1 LTKKYKIAYK
11 VIISIAILMLIS
23 IVVYKVYKMN
33 LGVDDIKNYVES
45 FGKLGPI
52 IYIIMFSLVP
62 LTLFPDSILAISSG
76 LIFGLVNGYIYTAIG
91 ALIGGT
97 ISFYISRKLG
107 RNVVKKLTKEKLDK
121 VENMINERGFFIVLM
136 LRLIPLFPFDV
147 ISYGSGLTS
156 IRYKDFILATFFG
169 TIPGIFVF
177 VNIGAQSVNIGSKS
191 FYLSIAALIL
201 LLVVSIILKK
211 TPNNVT
217 ILALLLGISTSI
229 FLYFDMQI
237 IAVTLLWVSGYLD
250 AVDGAMARRSNSSSS
265 FGTLLDIVSD
275 RIVEVSIVLVLGL
288 KFVDVRYN
296 LIVLTVCILMSM
308 TIFLTVGA
316 LSEKKGVKS
325 FYYQAGVA
333 ERSEG
338 FIFFSLMI
346 LIPSYLGIITNIF
359 SILIIIT
366 AIQRFL
372 EAKRLLD

>member
-1 LTKKYKIAYK
+1 MLDTHARKY
-11 VIISIAILMLIS
+11 V
-23 IVVYKVYKMN
+23 N
-33 LGVDDIKNYVES
+33 
-45 FGKLGPI
+45 PI
-52 IYIIMFSLVP
+52 IELGDKFL
-62 LTLFPDSILAISSG
+62 LNL
-76 LIFGLVNGYIYTAIG
+76 
-91 ALIGGT
+91 
-97 ISFYISRKLG
+97 KL
-107 RNVVKKLTKEKLDK
+107 
-121 VENMINERGFFIVLM
+121 
-136 LRLIPLFPFDV
+136 
-147 ISYGSGLTS
+147 
-156 IRYKDFILATFFG
+156 
-169 TIPGIFVF
+169 
-177 VNIGAQSVNIGSKS
+177 
-191 FYLSIAALIL
+191 
-201 LLVVSIILKK
+201 

-217 ILALLLGISTSI
+217 ILALLLGIATSI

-237 IAVTLLWVSGYLD
+237 IAVILLWVSGYLD
-250 AVDGAMARRSNSSSS
+250 AVDGAMARRTNSSSS

-366 AIQRFL
+366 AIQRFF

>member
-1 LTKKYKIAYK
+1 MLDTHARKY
-11 VIISIAILMLIS
+11 V
-23 IVVYKVYKMN
+23 N
-33 LGVDDIKNYVES
+33 
-45 FGKLGPI
+45 PI
-52 IYIIMFSLVP
+52 IEL
-62 LTLFPDSILAISSG
+62 
-76 LIFGLVNGYIYTAIG
+76 G
-91 ALIGGT
+91 AKFL
-97 ISFYISRKLG
+97 
-107 RNVVKKLTKEKLDK
+107 
-121 VENMINERGFFIVLM
+121 
-136 LRLIPLFPFDV
+136 LRLKL
-147 ISYGSGLTS
+147 
-156 IRYKDFILATFFG
+156 
-169 TIPGIFVF
+169 
-177 VNIGAQSVNIGSKS
+177 
-191 FYLSIAALIL
+191 
-201 LLVVSIILKK
+201 

-217 ILALLLGISTSI
+217 ILALLLGVLTSI

>member
-1 LTKKYKIAYK
+1 MLDTHARKY
-11 VIISIAILMLIS
+11 V
-23 IVVYKVYKMN
+23 N
-33 LGVDDIKNYVES
+33 
-45 FGKLGPI
+45 PI
-52 IYIIMFSLVP
+52 IEL
-62 LTLFPDSILAISSG
+62 
-76 LIFGLVNGYIYTAIG
+76 G
-91 ALIGGT
+91 AEFLL
-97 ISFYISRKLG
+97 KL
-107 RNVVKKLTKEKLDK
+107 KL
-121 VENMINERGFFIVLM
+121 
-136 LRLIPLFPFDV
+136 
-147 ISYGSGLTS
+147 
-156 IRYKDFILATFFG
+156 
-169 TIPGIFVF
+169 
-177 VNIGAQSVNIGSKS
+177 
-191 FYLSIAALIL
+191 
-201 LLVVSIILKK
+201 

-217 ILALLLGISTSI
+217 ILALLLGVSTSI

-325 FYYQAGVA
+325 FYYQAGVV

-366 AIQRFL
+366 SIQRFL

>member
-1 LTKKYKIAYK
+1 MLDTHARKY
-11 VIISIAILMLIS
+11 V
-23 IVVYKVYKMN
+23 N
-33 LGVDDIKNYVES
+33 
-45 FGKLGPI
+45 PI
-52 IYIIMFSLVP
+52 IEL
-62 LTLFPDSILAISSG
+62 
-76 LIFGLVNGYIYTAIG
+76 G
-91 ALIGGT
+91 AEFLL
-97 ISFYISRKLG
+97 KL
-107 RNVVKKLTKEKLDK
+107 KL
-121 VENMINERGFFIVLM
+121 
-136 LRLIPLFPFDV
+136 
-147 ISYGSGLTS
+147 
-156 IRYKDFILATFFG
+156 
-169 TIPGIFVF
+169 
-177 VNIGAQSVNIGSKS
+177 
-191 FYLSIAALIL
+191 
-201 LLVVSIILKK
+201 

-217 ILALLLGISTSI
+217 ILALLLGVSTSI

-265 FGTLLDIVSD
+265 FGTLL
-275 RIVEVSIVLVLGL
+275 EVSIVLVLGL

>member
-1 LTKKYKIAYK
+1 MLDTHARKY
-11 VIISIAILMLIS
+11 V
-23 IVVYKVYKMN
+23 N
-33 LGVDDIKNYVES
+33 
-45 FGKLGPI
+45 PI
-52 IYIIMFSLVP
+52 IEL
-62 LTLFPDSILAISSG
+62 
-76 LIFGLVNGYIYTAIG
+76 G
-91 ALIGGT
+91 AEFLL
-97 ISFYISRKLG
+97 KL
-107 RNVVKKLTKEKLDK
+107 KL
-121 VENMINERGFFIVLM
+121 
-136 LRLIPLFPFDV
+136 
-147 ISYGSGLTS
+147 
-156 IRYKDFILATFFG
+156 
-169 TIPGIFVF
+169 
-177 VNIGAQSVNIGSKS
+177 
-191 FYLSIAALIL
+191 
-201 LLVVSIILKK
+201 

-217 ILALLLGISTSI
+217 ILALLLGVSTSI

-325 FYYQAGVA
+325 FYYQAGVV

-372 EAKRLLD
+372 EAKRLLDQ

>member
-1 LTKKYKIAYK
+1 MLDTHARKY
-11 VIISIAILMLIS
+11 V
-23 IVVYKVYKMN
+23 N
-33 LGVDDIKNYVES
+33 
-45 FGKLGPI
+45 PI
-52 IYIIMFSLVP
+52 IEL
-62 LTLFPDSILAISSG
+62 
-76 LIFGLVNGYIYTAIG
+76 G
-91 ALIGGT
+91 AKFLL
-97 ISFYISRKLG
+97 KL
-107 RNVVKKLTKEKLDK
+107 KL
-121 VENMINERGFFIVLM
+121 
-136 LRLIPLFPFDV
+136 
-147 ISYGSGLTS
+147 
-156 IRYKDFILATFFG
+156 
-169 TIPGIFVF
+169 
-177 VNIGAQSVNIGSKS
+177 
-191 FYLSIAALIL
+191 
-201 LLVVSIILKK
+201 

-217 ILALLLGISTSI
+217 ILALLLGIATSI

-237 IAVTLLWVSGYLD
+237 IAVILLWVSGYLD
-250 AVDGAMARRSNSSSS
+250 AVDGAMARRTNSLSS

-366 AIQRFL
+366 AIQRFF

>member
-1 LTKKYKIAYK
+1 MLDTHARKY
-11 VIISIAILMLIS
+11 V
-23 IVVYKVYKMN
+23 N
-33 LGVDDIKNYVES
+33 
-45 FGKLGPI
+45 PI
-52 IYIIMFSLVP
+52 IEL
-62 LTLFPDSILAISSG
+62 
-76 LIFGLVNGYIYTAIG
+76 G
-91 ALIGGT
+91 AKFLL
-97 ISFYISRKLG
+97 KL
-107 RNVVKKLTKEKLDK
+107 KL
-121 VENMINERGFFIVLM
+121 
-136 LRLIPLFPFDV
+136 
-147 ISYGSGLTS
+147 
-156 IRYKDFILATFFG
+156 
-169 TIPGIFVF
+169 
-177 VNIGAQSVNIGSKS
+177 
-191 FYLSIAALIL
+191 
-201 LLVVSIILKK
+201 

-217 ILALLLGISTSI
+217 ILALLLGVSTSI

-316 LSEKKGVKS
+316 LSEKKGVQS

>member
-1 LTKKYKIAYK
+1 MLDTHARKY
-11 VIISIAILMLIS
+11 V
-23 IVVYKVYKMN
+23 N
-33 LGVDDIKNYVES
+33 
-45 FGKLGPI
+45 PI
-52 IYIIMFSLVP
+52 IEL
-62 LTLFPDSILAISSG
+62 
-76 LIFGLVNGYIYTAIG
+76 G
-91 ALIGGT
+91 AEFLLK
-97 ISFYISRKLG
+97 FKL
-107 RNVVKKLTKEKLDK
+107 
-121 VENMINERGFFIVLM
+121 
-136 LRLIPLFPFDV
+136 
-147 ISYGSGLTS
+147 
-156 IRYKDFILATFFG
+156 
-169 TIPGIFVF
+169 
-177 VNIGAQSVNIGSKS
+177 
-191 FYLSIAALIL
+191 
-201 LLVVSIILKK
+201 

-217 ILALLLGISTSI
+217 ILALLLGVSTSI

>member
-1 LTKKYKIAYK
+1 MLDTHARKY
-11 VIISIAILMLIS
+11 V
-23 IVVYKVYKMN
+23 N
-33 LGVDDIKNYVES
+33 
-45 FGKLGPI
+45 PI
-52 IYIIMFSLVP
+52 IEL
-62 LTLFPDSILAISSG
+62 
-76 LIFGLVNGYIYTAIG
+76 G
-91 ALIGGT
+91 AEFLL
-97 ISFYISRKLG
+97 KL
-107 RNVVKKLTKEKLDK
+107 KL
-121 VENMINERGFFIVLM
+121 
-136 LRLIPLFPFDV
+136 
-147 ISYGSGLTS
+147 
-156 IRYKDFILATFFG
+156 
-169 TIPGIFVF
+169 
-177 VNIGAQSVNIGSKS
+177 
-191 FYLSIAALIL
+191 
-201 LLVVSIILKK
+201 

-217 ILALLLGISTSI
+217 ILALLLGVSTSI
-229 FLYFDMQI
+229 FLYFDMHI

-359 SILIIIT
+359 SILLIIT

>member
-1 LTKKYKIAYK
+1 MLDTHARKY
-11 VIISIAILMLIS
+11 V
-23 IVVYKVYKMN
+23 N
-33 LGVDDIKNYVES
+33 
-45 FGKLGPI
+45 PI
-52 IYIIMFSLVP
+52 IEL
-62 LTLFPDSILAISSG
+62 
-76 LIFGLVNGYIYTAIG
+76 G
-91 ALIGGT
+91 AKFL
-97 ISFYISRKLG
+97 
-107 RNVVKKLTKEKLDK
+107 
-121 VENMINERGFFIVLM
+121 
-136 LRLIPLFPFDV
+136 LRLKL
-147 ISYGSGLTS
+147 
-156 IRYKDFILATFFG
+156 
-169 TIPGIFVF
+169 
-177 VNIGAQSVNIGSKS
+177 
-191 FYLSIAALIL
+191 
-201 LLVVSIILKK
+201 

-338 FIFFSLMI
+338 FIFFSLII

>member
-1 LTKKYKIAYK
+1 MLDTHARKY
-11 VIISIAILMLIS
+11 V
-23 IVVYKVYKMN
+23 N
-33 LGVDDIKNYVES
+33 
-45 FGKLGPI
+45 PI
-52 IYIIMFSLVP
+52 IEL
-62 LTLFPDSILAISSG
+62 
-76 LIFGLVNGYIYTAIG
+76 G
-91 ALIGGT
+91 AEFLL
-97 ISFYISRKLG
+97 KL
-107 RNVVKKLTKEKLDK
+107 KL
-121 VENMINERGFFIVLM
+121 
-136 LRLIPLFPFDV
+136 
-147 ISYGSGLTS
+147 
-156 IRYKDFILATFFG
+156 
-169 TIPGIFVF
+169 
-177 VNIGAQSVNIGSKS
+177 
-191 FYLSIAALIL
+191 
-201 LLVVSIILKK
+201 

-217 ILALLLGISTSI
+217 ILALLLGVSTSI

-250 AVDGAMARRSNSSSS
+250 AVDGAMARRSNSASS

-325 FYYQAGVA
+325 FYYQAGVV

>member
-1 LTKKYKIAYK
+1 MLDTHARKY
-11 VIISIAILMLIS
+11 V
-23 IVVYKVYKMN
+23 N
-33 LGVDDIKNYVES
+33 
-45 FGKLGPI
+45 PI
-52 IYIIMFSLVP
+52 IEL
-62 LTLFPDSILAISSG
+62 
-76 LIFGLVNGYIYTAIG
+76 G
-91 ALIGGT
+91 AKFFL
-97 ISFYISRKLG
+97 KL
-107 RNVVKKLTKEKLDK
+107 KL
-121 VENMINERGFFIVLM
+121 
-136 LRLIPLFPFDV
+136 
-147 ISYGSGLTS
+147 
-156 IRYKDFILATFFG
+156 
-169 TIPGIFVF
+169 
-177 VNIGAQSVNIGSKS
+177 
-191 FYLSIAALIL
+191 
-201 LLVVSIILKK
+201 

-217 ILALLLGISTSI
+217 ILALLIGVATSI

-237 IAVTLLWVSGYLD
+237 IAVIVLWISGYLD

-265 FGTLLDIVSD
+265 LGTLLDIVSD

-288 KFVDVRYN
+288 KFADVRYN

-346 LIPSYLGIITNIF
+346 LIPSYLGIITNVF
-359 SILIIIT
+359 SVLIIIT

>member
-1 LTKKYKIAYK
+1 MLDTHARKY
-11 VIISIAILMLIS
+11 V
-23 IVVYKVYKMN
+23 N
-33 LGVDDIKNYVES
+33 
-45 FGKLGPI
+45 PI
-52 IYIIMFSLVP
+52 IEL
-62 LTLFPDSILAISSG
+62 
-76 LIFGLVNGYIYTAIG
+76 G
-91 ALIGGT
+91 AEFLL
-97 ISFYISRKLG
+97 KL
-107 RNVVKKLTKEKLDK
+107 KL
-121 VENMINERGFFIVLM
+121 
-136 LRLIPLFPFDV
+136 
-147 ISYGSGLTS
+147 
-156 IRYKDFILATFFG
+156 
-169 TIPGIFVF
+169 
-177 VNIGAQSVNIGSKS
+177 
-191 FYLSIAALIL
+191 
-201 LLVVSIILKK
+201 

-217 ILALLLGISTSI
+217 ILALLLGVSTSI

-346 LIPSYLGIITNIF
+346 LIPSYLGI
-359 SILIIIT
+359 
-366 AIQRFL
+366 QRFL

>member
-1 LTKKYKIAYK
+1 MLDTHARKY
-11 VIISIAILMLIS
+11 V
-23 IVVYKVYKMN
+23 N
-33 LGVDDIKNYVES
+33 
-45 FGKLGPI
+45 PI
-52 IYIIMFSLVP
+52 IEL
-62 LTLFPDSILAISSG
+62 
-76 LIFGLVNGYIYTAIG
+76 G
-91 ALIGGT
+91 AKFLL
-97 ISFYISRKLG
+97 KL
-107 RNVVKKLTKEKLDK
+107 KL
-121 VENMINERGFFIVLM
+121 
-136 LRLIPLFPFDV
+136 
-147 ISYGSGLTS
+147 
-156 IRYKDFILATFFG
+156 
-169 TIPGIFVF
+169 
-177 VNIGAQSVNIGSKS
+177 
-191 FYLSIAALIL
+191 
-201 LLVVSIILKK
+201 

-217 ILALLLGISTSI
+217 ILALLLGIATSI

-237 IAVTLLWVSGYLD
+237 IAVILLWVSGYLD
-250 AVDGAMARRSNSSSS
+250 AVDGAMARRTNSSSS

-366 AIQRFL
+366 AIQRFF

>member
-1 LTKKYKIAYK
+1 MLDTHARKY
-11 VIISIAILMLIS
+11 V
-23 IVVYKVYKMN
+23 N
-33 LGVDDIKNYVES
+33 
-45 FGKLGPI
+45 PI
-52 IYIIMFSLVP
+52 IEL
-62 LTLFPDSILAISSG
+62 
-76 LIFGLVNGYIYTAIG
+76 G
-91 ALIGGT
+91 AEFLL
-97 ISFYISRKLG
+97 KL
-107 RNVVKKLTKEKLDK
+107 KL
-121 VENMINERGFFIVLM
+121 
-136 LRLIPLFPFDV
+136 
-147 ISYGSGLTS
+147 
-156 IRYKDFILATFFG
+156 
-169 TIPGIFVF
+169 
-177 VNIGAQSVNIGSKS
+177 
-191 FYLSIAALIL
+191 
-201 LLVVSIILKK
+201 

-217 ILALLLGISTSI
+217 ILALLLGVSTSI

-237 IAVTLLWVSGYLD
+237 IAVTILWVSGYLD

-325 FYYQAGVA
+325 FYYQAGVV